1 MTTAAAPVL
10 SAFSPELRAAD
21 ELGAYWLRQAA
32 LRLRREVAWR
42 WHERRGRQPAASPGS
57 ERLVESL
64 DLVRHWEAKRRF
76 FAEDTAAAYLSERL
90 AEPYASS
97 GEEPPRGSFGWIV
110 EELDLDEVSTFT
122 LALGL
127 ITTFDSAA
135 ASVVS
140 ACLNDPSR
148 TQPTLELAQRLW
160 DRPEEVLLL
169 ADSAQPL
176 WRLGILEQPPPLA
189 PSTLGWD
196 TPLVV
201 APLVAARLLFPD
213 AGVTAMLPELEE
225 VSGAAI
231 AEQDLELT
239 RARLE
244 AAGTSAL
251 RIVPVQARPGA
262 AFAPAVTALAA
273 TVGCRVRRP
282 EIEPGQLEDPAAVRS
297 LLALAW
303 LLGDAL
309 FLAPQS
315 FAAGGDRARVHAALV
330 AARSVPVTVF
340 VAIHERSELTGLP
353 PELLVP
359 PLPLPPLSYE
369 RRLELWRRTLA
380 CSSPELDEAVAEAS
394 RRFRYE
400 EETIRALAEGLN
412 RLGRAPTPAELLAA
426 CRAEVQVDCGDLAQ
440 PVRPRFDAD
449 ELVLSPERR
458 LQLEEIHRA
467 MVALTKVHYE
477 WGTAGAWNEGGIAV
491 LFAGPPG
498 TGKTMAA
505 EVLARRLELPM
516 YRIDLSQV
524 VDKYIGVTEKNL
536 KRLFDAA
543 DVSDLVLFFDEAD
556 ALFGRRTEVRDSH
569 DRYANLEISYL
580 LERMER
586 FKGLAILATNRRKD
600 LDEAFVRRLRFIVE
614 FPLPDIREREEIWR
628 RVIPPE
634 VDGSAVDIAFLARQF
649 PLAGAH
655 IRSIVFNA
663 CLQTAADGAGR
674 TLSMEKVVVAVKRE
688 YDKLKRSVSLEQF
701 GPYAPLVEALAG

>member
-1 MTTAAAPVL
+1 MTTAAAPAP
-10 SAFSPELRAAD
+10 SAFSPELHAAD
-21 ELGAYWLRQAA
+21 NLGAYWLRQAA
-32 LRLRREVAWR
+32 FRLRREVAWR
-42 WHERRGRQPAASPGS
+42 WQERRRHRAGTSPGS
-57 ERLVESL
+57 DRLVESL

-76 FAEDTAAAYLSERL
+76 FAEDTAAAYLSQRL
-90 AEPYASS
+90 AEPYQRA
-97 GEEPPRGSFGWIV
+97 GAEPARGSFGWLV
-110 EELDLDEVSTFT
+110 EELELDEVSTFT
-122 LALGL
+122 VALGL

-135 ASVVS
+135 APVVS
-140 ACLNDPSR
+140 ACLNDPGR

-160 DRPEEVLLL
+160 ERPEEVLLL

-176 WRLGILEQPPPLA
+176 WRLGILEQPVTLGASP
-189 PSTLGWD
+189 LGWD

-201 APLVAARLLFPD
+201 APLVAAQLLFPD
-213 AGVTAMLPELEE
+213 ASSGATLPELEDE
-225 VSGAAI
+225 ASDAI
-231 AEQDLELT
+231 AERDVELT

-244 AAGTSAL
+244 ASASGAL
-251 RIVPVQARPGA
+251 RVVPVQARPGG
-262 AFAPAVTALAA
+262 AFAGAVTALGAA
-273 TVGCRVRRP
+273 IGCRVRRP
-282 EIEPGQLEDPAAVRS
+282 EVEPGQLEDPAAVRS
-297 LLALAW
+297 LLALTW
-303 LLGDAL
+303 LLGDAI
-309 FLAPQS
+309 FLPPHS
-315 FAAGGDRARVHAALV
+315 FGVGDRTRVHAALV

-340 VAIHERSELTGLP
+340 LAIHERSDLTGLP
-353 PELLVP
+353 LELLVP

-369 RRLELWRRTLA
+369 RRLELWRRTLEH
-380 CSSPELDEAVAEAS
+380 SSPGLEPATAEAA

-400 EETIRALAEGLN
+400 EETIRALAAGLN
-412 RLGRAPTPAELLAA
+412 RLGRAPTPDELLAA
-426 CRAEVQVDCGDLAQ
+426 CRAEVQIDCGDLAQ
-440 PVRPRFDAD
+440 LVEPRFEPD
-449 ELVLSPERR
+449 ELVLPPDRR

-477 WGTAGAWNEGGIAV
+477 WGTARAWNEGGIAV

-505 EVLARRLELPM
+505 EILARRLQLPM

-543 DVSDLVLFFDEAD
+543 EVSDLVLFFDEAD

-614 FPLPDIREREEIWR
+614 FPLPDAPEREEIWR
-628 RVIPPE
+628 RVIPAG
-634 VDGSAVDIAFLARQF
+634 VDASAVDVPFLAGQF

-663 CLQTAADGAGR
+663 CLQTAAEGDAR
-674 TLSMEKVVVAVKRE
+674 ALSMEKVVIAVKRE

-701 GPYAPLVEALAG
+701 GPYAPVVEALAA

>member
-1 MTTAAAPVL
+1 MMAATASAP
-10 SAFSPELRAAD
+10 SAFSPGLRAAD
-21 ELGAYWLRQAA
+21 ELGAYWLRQSA

-42 WHERRGRQPAASPGS
+42 WHQRRDPQSAAAGA

-76 FAEDTAAAYLSERL
+76 FADDTAAAYLSERL
-90 AEPYASS
+90 AEPYKPT
-97 GEEPPRGSFGWIV
+97 GEEPSRGSFGWLVQEIA
-110 EELDLDEVSTFT
+110 LDDVSTFT
-122 LALGL
+122 LALAL
-127 ITTFDSAA
+127 TTALDSASA
-135 ASVVS
+135 PIVS
-140 ACLNDPSR
+140 ACLNDPGR

-169 ADSAQPL
+169 ADSGQPL
-176 WRLGILEQPPPLA
+176 WRLGIIERS
-189 PSTLGWD
+189 STPALGWD

-201 APLVAARLLFPD
+201 APLVAARLLFPGAD
-213 AGVTAMLPELEE
+213 LTATLPELRRDFD
-225 VSGAAI
+225 ATFP
-231 AEQDLELT
+231 EQDLELI
-239 RARLE
+239 RARL
-244 AAGTSAL
+244 AATGASEL

-262 AFAPAVTALAA
+262 AFADAVAALAA
-273 TVGCRVRRP
+273 ALGCCVRQP
-282 EIEPGQLEDPAAVRS
+282 ELVPSQLEDPAAIRS
-297 LLALAW
+297 LLLLAW
-303 LLGDAL
+303 LLGDAV

-315 FAAGGDRARVHAALV
+315 FAADGERARVHAALA
-330 AARSVPVTVF
+330 AARAVPVTIF
-340 VAIHERSELTGLP
+340 VAIHDRSELSGLP

-359 PLPLPPLSYE
+359 TLEVPPLSYE
-369 RRLELWRRTLA
+369 RRRELWRGTLA
-380 CSSPELDEAVAEAS
+380 HSSPELDASVAEAA

-400 EETIRALAEGLN
+400 GETIRALAEGLN
-412 RLGRAPTPAELLAA
+412 LLGRAPTPGELLAA

-440 PVRPRFDAD
+440 VVHPRFTAD

-458 LQLEEIHRA
+458 LHLEEIHRA
-467 MVALTKVHYE
+467 MVALTEVHYE
-477 WGTAGAWNEGGIAV
+477 WGTAEAWNEGGIAV

-505 EVLARRLELPM
+505 EIVAGRLGLPM

-543 DVSDLVLFFDEAD
+543 DVSDLVLLFDEAD

-614 FPLPDIREREEIWR
+614 FPLPDTREREEIWK
-628 RVIPPE
+628 RVIPPR
-634 VDGSAVDIAFLARQF
+634 VDGSAVDIGFLARQF

-663 CLQTAADGAGR
+663 CLQTAADGSGR
-674 TLSMEKVVVAVKRE
+674 TLSMEKVIVAVKRE

-701 GPYAPLVEALAG
+701 GPYAHVVEALAA